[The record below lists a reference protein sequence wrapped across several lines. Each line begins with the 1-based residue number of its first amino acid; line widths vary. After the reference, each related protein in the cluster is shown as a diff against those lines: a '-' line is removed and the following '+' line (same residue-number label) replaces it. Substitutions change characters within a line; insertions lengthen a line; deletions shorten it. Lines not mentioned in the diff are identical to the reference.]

1 MRFFDDNTHSH
12 WTPVTGGANVPA
24 LNDLLKPFGFAF
36 GDRILNGAATMNGQA
51 VAIAS
56 GANIARAPAGAYL
69 HKAFIA
75 DKAPKGA
82 GSSSA
87 GGKAAVSGGN
97 GNKEHAVAAFFQA
110 PGAEPTDSQSSTNA
124 KSVAGRLAVYGD
136 SNCLDSS
143 HTSSPCFPFMANV
156 LEFLTENVRD
166 TGLVSL
172 FLCSYEPCD

>member
-1 MRFFDDNTHSH
+1 M
-12 WTPVTGGANVPA
+12 
-24 LNDLLKPFGFAF
+24 
-36 GDRILNGAATMNGQA
+36 
-51 VAIAS
+51 
-56 GANIARAPAGAYL
+56 
-69 HKAFIA
+69 
-75 DKAPKGA
+75 
-82 GSSSA
+82 
-87 GGKAAVSGGN
+87 SGGN

-110 PGAEPTDSQSSTNA
+110 PGASPTDSQSSTNANA

>member
-1 MRFFDDNTHSH
+1 
-12 WTPVTGGANVPA
+12 
-24 LNDLLKPFGFAF
+24 
-36 GDRILNGAATMNGQA
+36 MNGQA

-75 DKAPKGA
+75 DKAPKGGA
-82 GSSSA
+82 GA
-87 GGKAAVSGGN
+87 GGGKSAVSGGN

-110 PGAEPTDSQSSTNA
+110 PGAAPTDSQSSTNAA

-172 FLCSYEPCD
+172 FLCSYGQYD

>member
-1 MRFFDDNTHSH
+1 
-12 WTPVTGGANVPA
+12 
-24 LNDLLKPFGFAF
+24 
-36 GDRILNGAATMNGQA
+36 MNGQA

-56 GANIARAPAGAYL
+56 GANIARAPEGAYL

-87 GGKAAVSGGN
+87 GGSSSGAGSSSAGGKAAVSGGN
-97 GNKEHAVAAFFQA
+97 GNKERAVAAFFQA
-110 PGAEPTDSQSSTNA
+110 PGAAPTDSQSSTNANA

-143 HTSSPCFPFMANV
+143 HTSTPCFPFMANV
-156 LEFLTENVRD
+156 LEFLTENVLD